1 MGGRDLKHK
10 KDSALFFERASS
22 PKRGGF
28 LCEVG
33 DFYSRQ
39 LKNESILLISIDKCF
54 TWVFCTLWVF
64 CCVKKATNSNFG
76 FQAGSFISN
85 ILVSSR
91 T

>member
-22 PKRGGF
+22 PERGGF

-39 LKNESILLISIDKCF
+39 LKNESILLISIDKRF
-54 TWVFCTLWVF
+54 T
-64 CCVKKATNSNFG
+64 
-76 FQAGSFISN
+76 
-85 ILVSSR
+85 
-91 T
+91 